1 MNERVLETGSS
12 STDAGKYEFSHGS
25 PTHRKLTL
33 GGKGLPG
40 GPQNHPRAGA
50 NMPVTFQK
58 VTRCTETTVFKIPCK
73 HTYMLYTTVTGE
85 KRPMVCQELPPFYFI
100 FKNLKI
106 AFIY

>member
-1 MNERVLETGSS
+1 MLKTGSS
-12 STDAGKYEFSHGS
+12 STDKGKYEFSHGS
-25 PTHRKLTL
+25 PTHIKLTL

-40 GPQNHPRAGA
+40 GPQNHPGAGA
-50 NMPVTFQK
+50 NELVIFQK

-73 HTYMLYTTVTGE
+73 QTYMLCTAVTVE
-85 KRPMVCQELPPFYFI
+85 KRPMVCQGLPPFYFT